1 MKKVRRKK
9 GGKIKNATSLE
20 YKGMTFKSKLELF
33 TYNKLLE
40 AGINDFKYEQE
51 KFTLMEPFEFNNDS
65 VEMYERTVKGYEG
78 NGKMKLYGPVTNNI
92 RGITYLPDF
101 TCIRDD
107 KTGYVIEV
115 KGYNNDVFPL
125 KWKYFKEHLIKNG
138 YNLTLYK
145 PNNQGNVLK
154 TIEMIKEKYYANT

>member
-1 MKKVRRKK
+1 MKRVRRKK

-20 YKGMTFKSKLELF
+20 YKGLTFKSKLELF
-33 TYNKLLE
+33 TYMKLLE

-51 KFTLMEPFEFNNDS
+51 KFTLMQPFEFNCDS
-65 VEMYERTVKGYEG
+65 IEMYERAVKGTDG
-78 NGKMKLYGPVTNNI
+78 RIKLYGPVTNNI

-101 TCIRDD
+101 TCIKED

-115 KGYNNDVFPL
+115 KGYNNDVFPV
-125 KWKYFKEHLIKNG
+125 KWKFFKDYLLRNG

-154 TIEMIKEKYYANT
+154 TIEMIKEKYYGNT